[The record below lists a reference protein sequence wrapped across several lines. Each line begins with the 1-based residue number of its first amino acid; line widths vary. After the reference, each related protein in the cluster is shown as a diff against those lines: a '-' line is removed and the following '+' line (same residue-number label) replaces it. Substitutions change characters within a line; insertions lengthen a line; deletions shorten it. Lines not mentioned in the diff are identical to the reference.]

1 MTNHWKD
8 IKNTDVVL
16 VMGANPAENHP
27 CGFKWALEAR
37 DNRGAKLVTIDP
49 RILSDYVG
57 IYSLNPDMKLTIKND
72 NDQLFVMASGQ
83 PFFPVYP
90 TGRDEFAFKV
100 ADAQIS
106 FVRNQQGKVDRL
118 VLHQDG
124 LDQEA
129 LKTN

>member
-1 MTNHWKD
+1 MKD
-8 IKNTDVVL
+8 VDRI
-16 VMGANPAENHP
+16 
-27 CGFKWALEAR
+27 GFHLLDDGHKLDKLPE
-37 DNRGAKLVTIDP
+37 LVTIDP
-49 RILSDYVG
+49 RILADYVG

-72 NDQLFVMASGQ
+72 NDQLFVMVSGQ

-100 ADAQIS
+100 ADARIS